1 MYLVFPSEMSRKL
14 DLLRITYNSTV
25 NEMHYFS
32 LFYEVRNAKFLH
44 VHEHE
49 MSELLTVKSY
59 TCMFV
64 YMLI

>member
-1 MYLVFPSEMSRKL
+1 
-14 DLLRITYNSTV
+14 
-25 NEMHYFS
+25 MHYFS

-59 TCMFV
+59 TCMYV